1 MFFNKFIF
9 LVLFLNILMRLVI
22 YKILFFF
29 LELNEFLKFSIEIC
43 RSLIIMMDVFFL
55 IFVIKGII

>member
-9 LVLFLNILMRLVI
+9 LVLFLNRLMRLVI